1 MSGILLAKP
10 QLPNGFID
18 TSVGEAHIIKDNL
31 LNIFNI
37 LPYHLSEVNKM
48 WEYHEP
54 QGYKKLIQ
62 LLENKYKSP
71 VIITN
76 GAKQALGAVFYAL
89 HQMGKKKVGM
99 RLPYWALIPPLA
111 EVHGVNCVFDD
122 TTDPLAGPIGY
133 DSYLYLAPNNPD
145 GWTPDSKT
153 LQTMSEWS
161 KEENIPF
168 IHDAV
173 YYNHI
178 YLPQTYSLKQI
189 GDVQIYSASK
199 SFGLSG
205 LRLGWIVC
213 PNVEFYKLI
222 QYYMETMTVGVS
234 IVSQVFFYDLLNRMH
249 GYPTLTEKFEM
260 ASAAAL
266 TANKKI
272 VSQIDPEILEVPA
285 NLEDIPGMFLWAKV
299 GPKANF
305 QKSKVNIIDGALFGM
320 PGFIRM
326 NMAFDEKTMTDIVH
340 RLNSTKETNV

>member
-1 MSGILLAKP
+1 MSNILLAKP
-10 QLPNGFID
+10 QLSSDWID

-62 LLENKYKSP
+62 LLEIKYKSP

-76 GAKQALGAVFYAL
+76 GAKNALGACFYAL
-89 HQMGKKKVGM
+89 QQMGKKTVGM
-99 RLPYWALIPPLA
+99 RNPYWALIPPLLHM
-111 EVHGVNCVFDD
+111 HGLSWSSVFPE
-122 TTDPLAGPIGY
+122 TDAHL
-133 DSYLYLAPNNPD
+133 LLAPNNPD
-145 GWTPDSKT
+145 GWTPDNKT
-153 LQTMSEWS
+153 LQTMAEWS

-178 YLPQTYSLKQI
+178 YLPQTYPLKQI

-199 SFGLSG
+199 SLGLSG
-205 LRLGWIVC
+205 LRLGWVVC

-222 QYYMETMTVGVS
+222 LQYMEHMTVGVS
-234 IVSQVFFYDLLNRMH
+234 IVSQVFLYDLLNRMH
-249 GYPTLTEKFEM
+249 GYPTLTEKFEL
-260 ASAAAL
+260 ASAAAI
-266 TANKKI
+266 NNSKKI
-272 VSQIDPEILEVPA
+272 VKQIDPEILEVPA
-285 NLEDIPGMFLWAKV
+285 DIEDIPGMFLWAKV
-299 GPKANF
+299 GPKADF
-305 QKSKVNIIDGALFGM
+305 QKAKVNVIDGELFGM

-326 NMAFDEKTMTDIVH
+326 NLASDEKTMLDIVQ
-340 RLNSTKETNV
+340 RLNSIKET